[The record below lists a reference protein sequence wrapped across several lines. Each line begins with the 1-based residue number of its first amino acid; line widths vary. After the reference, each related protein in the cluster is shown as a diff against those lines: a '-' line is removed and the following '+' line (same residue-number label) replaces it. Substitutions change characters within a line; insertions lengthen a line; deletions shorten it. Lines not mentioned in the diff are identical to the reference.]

1 MKILDKKDLDIDIQN
16 TLKALNLLKGQL
28 HNIQLDINHLFSLE
42 DALKG
47 KGGHAI
53 RLFYQE
59 CHLPFLV
66 FMGDWINDYESTLNK
81 MSQSLQTL
89 EPSPSGFIQ
98 QSFLENE
105 LIQGL
110 RRADTNTREL
120 TSEANSIMQSVQDIV
135 SLPIL
140 EEELFVRDTRHA
152 QDISYKTIDK
162 LQEFD
167 QRGTDSLEPLQQNLQ
182 KMNQYIEQMTSMF
195 RNGEITLS
203 QYKPEILTWQ
213 DTYNKLS
220 NNTDITT
227 EQSMLN
233 DITKGII
240 EGSTNAVTDVWEGL
254 KSTFGMVRNIPMIT
268 NPVHLQNV
276 IRLSNGEKLLEHYR
290 FINQIIQDPKASV
303 QPLIDMPKYIWSGI
317 KDAWNRD
324 VVNGDAESRSAFFSY
339 GLTTLGIGLLGDKG
353 ISKAGNIV
361 KTVDTAVKGIKKA
374 PSNINTP
381 TPAMAGG
388 LSHPRVPYNVINNPL
403 TQIKKVTEEVYGTK
417 NISNPL
423 LPKEGKVGTFKE
435 LAKQGTA
442 FDNITPHH
450 MPSAAKMKEAG
461 VKRSNGVSMN
471 MEQPHPGKG
480 GRHRETYT
488 YGLSGNKL
496 EEYLNLNYRD
506 ALAHDILD
514 ARRIYIKY
522 GLYTPEIREGL
533 LNTIKKNRELY
544 PDLFQK

>member
-1 MKILDKKDLDIDIQN
+1 MKVLDKSDLENSIHQLTTAI
-16 TLKALNLLKGQL
+16 NLLKEQI
-28 HNIQLDINHLFSLE
+28 HQVQLDINHLVSLE

-59 CHLPFLV
+59 CHLPLLV

-89 EPSPSGFIQ
+89 EPSPTGFIQ

-120 TSEANSIMQSVQDIV
+120 TSEANSIIQSVQDIV
-135 SLPIL
+135 SLPFL

-152 QDISYKTIDK
+152 QDISFKTIDK

-227 EQSMLN
+227 EQSMLH

-240 EGSTNAVTDVWEGL
+240 EGSTNAVADVWEGL
-254 KSTFGMVRNIPMIT
+254 KSTFGMIGSIPMIT
-268 NPVHLQNV
+268 NPGHLQNV
-276 IRLSNGEKLLEHYR
+276 IRLSNGENLLEHYR

-374 PSNINTP
+374 PSIINTP

-388 LSHPRVPYNVINNPL
+388 LSQPLIPYNVIHSPL
-403 TQIKKVTEEVYGTK
+403 TQIKMLTKDVFEAKGTRKTTEPYDVVPYRPSNSPLENHHGVMDVWAKHNVPNYVSRGANTPTLALTQEQHNATKAVYRQWLFDKTGKKVG
-417 NISNPL
+417 
-423 LPKEGKVGTFKE
+423 GKVDWKSVSPIEIQE
-435 LAKQGTA
+435 LTEKMFDAANVPRSARQEYYKA
-442 FDNITPHH
+442 FNQY
-450 MPSAAKMKEAG
+450 
-461 VKRSNGVSMN
+461 NF
-471 MEQPHPGKG
+471 
-480 GRHRETYT
+480 RE
-488 YGLSGNKL
+488 
-496 EEYLNLNYRD
+496 
-506 ALAHDILD
+506 
-514 ARRIYIKY
+514 
-522 GLYTPEIREGL
+522 
-533 LNTIKKNRELY
+533 
-544 PDLFQK
+544 